1 MNSNIPP
8 VDQDRELSDAV
19 DESVGRGEGALELRD
34 AVGKSQGQIVRE
46 RFFRHRGAIAAMI
59 VLAAVVILGFSSVG
73 FWFVPGWWEWAPG
86 ERPDPEVHGYRIF
99 NEGGSPTI
107 TMPWSEEGFGI
118 GPHPFGQDDIG
129 RDMFAMV
136 MRGIQT
142 SIIVVVIIG
151 IVATLIGVLIGAIS
165 GFFRGAADQV
175 LMRMTDLVIT
185 LPTIALGAVLGAIF
199 GAADPVPLALAIGA
213 ITWTGLSRL
222 VRAEFLS
229 LREREFVDAARVAG
243 ASNLRIIFK
252 HMLPNAMGVII
263 VSVTLTMSSA
273 ILLET
278 SLSYLGFGIT
288 SPNVSLGW
296 LISEYETAFA
306 TRPWLFW
313 WPGLFIVLIALT
325 VNFIGDGLRDAF
337 DPRQRRIP
345 SARKL
350 AAAERKLQR
359 ERSSR
364 PEVAP

>member
-1 MNSNIPP
+1 
-8 VDQDRELSDAV
+8 
-19 DESVGRGEGALELRD
+19 
-34 AVGKSQGQIVRE
+34 
-46 RFFRHRGAIAAMI
+46 
-59 VLAAVVILGFSSVG
+59 
-73 FWFVPGWWEWAPG
+73 
-86 ERPDPEVHGYRIF
+86 
-99 NEGGSPTI
+99 
-107 TMPWSEEGFGI
+107 MPWSEEGFGI

-313 WPGLFIVLIALT
+313 
-325 VNFIGDGLRDAF
+325 
-337 DPRQRRIP
+337 Q
-345 SARKL
+345 
-350 AAAERKLQR
+350 
-359 ERSSR
+359 
-364 PEVAP
+364 

>member
-1 MNSNIPP
+1 MTSHNTNPDPSRENIEGI
-8 VDQDRELSDAV
+8 DDAAT
-19 DESVGRGEGALELRD
+19 GRGEGALELQ
-34 AVGKSQGQIVRE
+34 AAEGKSQGQIVRE
-46 RFFRHRGAIAAMI
+46 RFFRHRGAMTAMI
-59 VLAAVVILGFSSVG
+59 VLALIVLLGFSSVG

-86 ERPDPEVHGYRIF
+86 QRPDPDLHGYRIF
-99 NEGGSPTI
+99 NDGGAPTLS
-107 TMPWSEEGFGI
+107 MPWSDEGFAI

-129 RDMFAMV
+129 RDMFAQV

-151 IVATLIGVLIGAIS
+151 IVATFIGVLIGSVS
-165 GFFRGAADQV
+165 GFFRGWIDQI
-175 LMRMTDLVIT
+175 LMRLTDLIIT

-199 GAADPVPLALAIGA
+199 GAADPVPLALALGGFV
-213 ITWTGLSRL
+213 WTGLSRL
-222 VRAEFLS
+222 VRADFLT

-243 ASNLRIIFK
+243 ASNLRIILK

-263 VSVTLTMSSA
+263 VSVTLTMSAA

-313 WPGLFIVLIALT
+313 WPGMFIVAIALC
-325 VNFIGDGLRDAF
+325 VNLIGDGLRDAF

-350 AAAERKLQR
+350 AAAERKIERLARAQVQR
-359 ERSSR
+359 
-364 PEVAP
+364 

>member
-1 MNSNIPP
+1 MTRND
-8 VDQDRELSDAV
+8 VDNPDVPEDA
-19 DESVGRGEGALELRD
+19 SGAGEGAIELRE
-34 AVGKSQGQIVRE
+34 AIGKSQGQIVRE
-46 RFFRHRGAIAAMI
+46 RFFRHRGAMAALI
-59 VLAAVVILGFSSVG
+59 ILVGIVILGFSSVG

-86 ERPDPEVHGYRIF
+86 QRPDPDVHGYRIF
-99 NEGGSPTI
+99 HEGGRPTI

-129 RDMFAMV
+129 RDMFAQV

-142 SIIVVVIIG
+142 STIVMVIIG
-151 IVATLIGVLIGAIS
+151 IAATFAGVVIGSVA

-185 LPTIALGAVLGAIF
+185 LPTIALGAVLGRIV
-199 GAADPVPLALAIGA
+199 GAADPVPLALALGA
-213 ITWTGLSRL
+213 VTWTGLSRL

-243 ASNLRIIFK
+243 ASNVRIIFK

-263 VSVTLTMSSA
+263 VAVTLLMSSA

-288 SPNVSLGW
+288 LPNVSLGL

-313 WPGLFIVLIALT
+313 WPGLFIVALALC

-350 AAAERKLQR
+350 AAAERKLERR
-359 ERSSR
+359 ETKDTN
-364 PEVAP
+364 VAATS

>member
-1 MNSNIPP
+1 MSTRIPM
-8 VDQDRELSDAV
+8 VDPDRDPQDPLW
-19 DESVGRGEGALELRD
+19 ESSGDGEGAIELRE

-46 RFFRHRGAIAAMI
+46 RFLRHRGAMTALVVLIAVI
-59 VLAAVVILGFSSVG
+59 VLGFSSVG

-86 ERPDPEVHGYRIF
+86 ERPDPELHGYRVF
-99 NEGGSPTI
+99 NEGGAPTI

-129 RDMFAMV
+129 RDMFSMV

-151 IVATLIGVLIGAIS
+151 VVATLLGVLVGAIA

-175 LMRMTDLVIT
+175 LMRITDLVIT

-288 SPNVSLGW
+288 LPNVSLGL

-345 SARKL
+345 SVRKL
-350 AAAERKLQR
+350 AAADRRLERARANQTGAR
-359 ERSSR
+359 Q
-364 PEVAP
+364 